1 MSIPLEDGFTDI
13 IHKARRGHGLSDED
27 LAAKAGVTMEELIA
41 LKDGTVDAASLR
53 KLASALSLNAD
64 ALVDLAEGEYK
75 PAPVEEIDGL
85 ARFNSA
91 FDDMTVNA
99 YLIWDP
105 ATREAAIFDTG
116 ADAQPM
122 IDLAKKK
129 DLKVTQ
135 IFLTHIHG
143 DHIYDLDRLKEKTK
157 APAYVCEL
165 EPLDGAQSFALGKSF
180 TIGHLTVETRQTSG
194 HATGGVTFFVKGLAK
209 PVAVVGDAIFAGSMG
224 GGMVSYHEALRT
236 NRDNIYTLP
245 DETILCPGHG
255 PYTTVGEQKVA
266 NPFYTTA

>member
-53 KLASALSLNAD
+53 KLATALSLNAD

-122 IDLAKKK
+122 LDLAKEK
-129 DLKVTQ
+129 DLKITQ